1 VPGDVDSPLLLSG
14 AEVGML
20 TNEYIWSG
28 LGGRPEPDINLTGWR
43 KGNAARTRPGERRRP
58 LISRERTGG
67 LGGLMVND
75 KVREYGDS

>member
-28 LGGRPEPDINLTGWR
+28 LGGRPEPDINLTG
-43 KGNAARTRPGERRRP
+43 
-58 LISRERTGG
+58 
-67 LGGLMVND
+67 
-75 KVREYGDS
+75 